1 MMKNQSME
9 DSVSANAVY
18 KYMYNFPQLAAVE
31 FNISAIIN
39 EFPLVFIYWK
49 CLAKNVGNGFSE
61 TLNLKKISGKSH
73 AKAP

>member
-9 DSVSANAVY
+9 DSVSANPVY

-39 EFPLVFIYWK
+39 EFSLVFISVKMSCEKRRKWLFRDPK
-49 CLAKNVGNGFSE
+49 FKENFR
-61 TLNLKKISGKSH
+61 KISR
-73 AKAP
+73 

>member
-39 EFPLVFIYWK
+39 EFSLVFISVKMSCEKRRKWLFRDPK
-49 CLAKNVGNGFSE
+49 FKENFR
-61 TLNLKKISGKSH
+61 KISR
-73 AKAP
+73 

>member
-39 EFPLVFIYWK
+39 EFPLVFIY
-49 CLAKNVGNGFSE
+49 
-61 TLNLKKISGKSH
+61 
-73 AKAP
+73 